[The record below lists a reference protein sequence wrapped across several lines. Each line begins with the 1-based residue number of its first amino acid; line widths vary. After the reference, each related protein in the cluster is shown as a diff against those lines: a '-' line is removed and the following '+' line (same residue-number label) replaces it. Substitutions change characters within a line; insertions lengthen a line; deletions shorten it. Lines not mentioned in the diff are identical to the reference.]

1 MAFTACSDD
10 TEPKAD
16 YPTNHD
22 FLNIP
27 VMANQTI
34 VLETAGSVDFTL
46 SQPDY
51 GVAIVPD
58 YALQISLDPS
68 FEKLP
73 SEIASVAPIVYS
85 TEKERLLSAPRIVAE
100 CIVCRKC
107 QGYCRRH
114 FVNARL
120 R

>member
-1 MAFTACSDD
+1 MKKITSYLALAAVAMAFIACSDD

-73 SEIASVAPIVYS
+73 SEIASVAPLVYLSLIHISEPTRPS
-85 TEKERLLSAPRIVAE
+85 T
-100 CIVCRKC
+100 
-107 QGYCRRH
+107 
-114 FVNARL
+114 
-120 R
+120 